1 MKFSRS
7 LLKFKIPAIFLSL
20 VLTIS
25 ITGFIYIYLSY
36 SSNLRRNVE
45 NKMKLFSDS
54 FKEQLKVQ
62 EQDLKM
68 SMDLLLENKEIVKLF
83 AEKKRDALRDKLL
96 FFYNNKLKTKYN
108 ISQFQFHLSP
118 AISFLRL
125 HKVQKFGDDLS
136 SFRKTV
142 VEANKNNKIVSGIEV
157 GRGGPGLRIVY
168 PVNYGGHHI
177 GSVEFGTSLDNIFK
191 EIANTL
197 NLSYAMGIKG
207 SVFKK
212 AKRFN
217 NSNTDIKKGDI
228 IYYDFSN
235 NTSRDLIKSNLF
247 SNKIKSLKENNRDYS
262 LTAIPLYDYSNKQ
275 VGNIALFYDQTDDI
289 AGFHSS
295 LITALIY
302 DLLFSLLI
310 ITIVFFYFK
319 KVLFIPLELV
329 TQYAENIGSKNFDIN
344 IEYDRDDELK
354 VLVNAL
360 KTSALNVKQH
370 LYLLN
375 SLPTPVIKIDS
386 NYNIQFANEA
396 AAIFL
401 EKDVKKLITEKC
413 YDNFKTDHCQTEN
426 CALYKAMKND
436 RIESAETV
444 SHACDRNLPIMYTG
458 TPTKNEE
465 EEIVGALEYVVDISR
480 IKEIQ
485 DYLARSTKILLSAME
500 KFADGD
506 LTVSVNPDKEE
517 DDDIGRLFLGF
528 NNAVK
533 KIKAIITN
541 VYEATLA
548 TASASTEI
556 SATAEEM
563 AAGAQ
568 EQNAQTEEIATSVEE
583 MNKTIIDSTK
593 NTALVADSS
602 NQVLQLASDG
612 GEKVVET
619 VEKMDNIATVVAE
632 AAHNVQKLGQSSEQ
646 IGEILSVINEIA
658 DQTNLLALNAAI
670 EAARAGEHGRGFAVV
685 ADEVRKLAERTSK
698 ATQEIADMISNIQEE
713 MYNAVRTINNGTKEA
728 EEGKELA
735 NQAGKAIAEIT
746 SSIDNTVEMINQ
758 VAAASEEQSSTFSQ
772 ISTNIETISKVT
784 TEATMGVEQMAKASE
799 DLNQLTETLQNLISH
814 FHLDDEK
821 RANDV
826 NFENV
831 IEQWDL
837 EKQSVI

>member
-1 MKFSRS
+1 MKLSKS
-7 LLKFKIPAIFLSL
+7 SLKFKIPTIFLVL
-20 VLTIS
+20 ILTIS
-25 ITGFIYIYLSY
+25 IAGFIYIYVTYSNNLSIKVK
-36 SSNLRRNVE
+36 NKVE
-45 NKMKLFSDS
+45 LFSDS

-62 EQDLKM
+62 ERDLKM
-68 SMDLLLENKEIVKLF
+68 SMDLLLKNDEIVKLF
-83 AEKKRDALRDKLL
+83 AERNRDALRDKLL
-96 FFYNNKLKTKYN
+96 YFYNNNLRTKYD

-142 VEANKNNKIVSGIEV
+142 VEANKKNKIVAGIEV

-168 PVNYGGHHI
+168 PVNYKGQHI
-177 GSVEFGTSLDNIFK
+177 GSVEFGTSLDNMLK
-191 EIANTL
+191 QIANTL
-197 NLSYAMGIKG
+197 NLSYAVGIKG

-212 AKRFN
+212 AKRFT
-217 NSNTDIKKGDI
+217 NSKTDIEKGDI
-228 IYYDFSN
+228 VYYDFFN
-235 NTSRDLIKSNLF
+235 NTARNLIKSNLPN
-247 SNKIKSLKENNRDYS
+247 NKIKIISENDRDYS
-262 LTAIPLYDYSNKQ
+262 ITAIPLYDYSHKQ
-275 VGNIALFYDQTDDI
+275 VGKIALFYDQTYDI

-302 DLLFSLLI
+302 DLLLAFI
-310 ITIVFFYFK
+310 IFTLAFLYFK
-319 KVLFIPLELV
+319 KVLFIPLKIA
-329 TQYAENIGSKNFDIN
+329 TQYAGNIGNENFDTKIDYN
-344 IEYDRDDELK
+344 RNDELK
-354 VLVNAL
+354 ILIDAL
-360 KTSALNVKQH
+360 RLSSFNIKQQ

-386 NYNIQFANEA
+386 DYNIQFANEA
-396 AAIFL
+396 AATFL
-401 EKDVKKLITEKC
+401 KKDVKTLITEKC
-413 YDNFKTDHCQTEN
+413 YDNFKTDHCKTEN
-426 CALYKAMKND
+426 CALFKAMKND

-444 SHACDRNLPIMYTG
+444 SHAHDGNLPIMYTG

-465 EEIVGALEYVVDISR
+465 EKIVGALEYVVDISK

-485 DYLARSTKILLSAME
+485 NYLARSAKTLLGAME
-500 KFADGD
+500 LFADGD
-506 LTVSVNPDKEE
+506 LTIKVEPEKNN
-517 DDDIGRLFLGF
+517 DDIGRLFIGF
-528 NNAVK
+528 NNAVE
-533 KIKAIITN
+533 KIKATITN

-583 MNKTIIDSTK
+583 MNKTIIDSSK
-593 NTALVADSS
+593 NTGIVADSS
-602 NQVLQLASDG
+602 HQVLQLASEG
-612 GEKVVET
+612 SEKVVET
-619 VEKMDNIATVVAE
+619 VEKMDNIATVVAD

-646 IGEILSVINEIA
+646 IGEILQVINEIA

-698 ATQEIADMISNIQEE
+698 ATQEIADMIGNIQEE
-713 MYNAVRTINNGTKEA
+713 MYNAVSTINNGTKEA

-735 NQAGKAIAEIT
+735 NQAGKAIAKIT

-772 ISTNIETISKVT
+772 ISTNIDMISKVT

-799 DLNQLTETLQNLISH
+799 DLNQLTENLQSLISH
-814 FHLDDEK
+814 FHLDNSRK
-821 RANDV
+821 AHDV
-826 NFENV
+826 NFESV
-831 IEQWDL
+831 EEQL
-837 EKQSVI
+837 ELENQSVV

>member
-1 MKFSRS
+1 
-7 LLKFKIPAIFLSL
+7 
-20 VLTIS
+20 
-25 ITGFIYIYLSY
+25 
-36 SSNLRRNVE
+36 
-45 NKMKLFSDS
+45 
-54 FKEQLKVQ
+54 
-62 EQDLKM
+62 
-68 SMDLLLENKEIVKLF
+68 
-83 AEKKRDALRDKLL
+83 
-96 FFYNNKLKTKYN
+96 
-108 ISQFQFHLSP
+108 
-118 AISFLRL
+118 
-125 HKVQKFGDDLS
+125 
-136 SFRKTV
+136 
-142 VEANKNNKIVSGIEV
+142 
-157 GRGGPGLRIVY
+157 
-168 PVNYGGHHI
+168 
-177 GSVEFGTSLDNIFK
+177 
-191 EIANTL
+191 
-197 NLSYAMGIKG
+197 
-207 SVFKK
+207 
-212 AKRFN
+212 
-217 NSNTDIKKGDI
+217 
-228 IYYDFSN
+228 
-235 NTSRDLIKSNLF
+235 
-247 SNKIKSLKENNRDYS
+247 
-262 LTAIPLYDYSNKQ
+262 
-275 VGNIALFYDQTDDI
+275 
-289 AGFHSS
+289 
-295 LITALIY
+295 
-302 DLLFSLLI
+302 
-310 ITIVFFYFK
+310 
-319 KVLFIPLELV
+319 
-329 TQYAENIGSKNFDIN
+329 
-344 IEYDRDDELK
+344 
-354 VLVNAL
+354 
-360 KTSALNVKQH
+360 
-370 LYLLN
+370 
-375 SLPTPVIKIDS
+375 
-386 NYNIQFANEA
+386 
-396 AAIFL
+396 
-401 EKDVKKLITEKC
+401 
-413 YDNFKTDHCQTEN
+413 
-426 CALYKAMKND
+426 MKND